1 VDSFALLN
9 LAVVRSQQ
17 GRHAEAEELLRQAD
31 SLFPGEILIRANLAK
46 QLALM
51 GQHEQ
56 ALLTATS
63 VIEREPHN
71 AETWTVASHVLANM
85 GRGVEAER
93 HARRALDLRPQDLSG
108 WRALVKGLFLQ
119 GRVAEAIEACRGAI
133 KIDDRQDT
141 FRLSLAFAMIYD
153 EHARPQDLMAVA
165 REFGQRL
172 EARASPYRSPHR
184 HSPIPGRRIRVG
196 FLSPDLRNHSV
207 MYFAEPLV
215 AGLPRDAFEVYCYLT
230 YPHQDPVT
238 DRVRLLSDNFRV
250 LSLKDPRT
258 AAAIIRDDEVD
269 VLIDLAGHTGH
280 SGLPVMAFRPAPVQ
294 ATWLG
299 YPATTGLASIDWRI
313 SDHYGDPQG
322 ADVFYSEKLVRLPGC
337 FAVYR
342 PHIRDPF
349 QRFDELYGVVASP
362 AERQGVVTF
371 GSCNNLAKVSDRCIA
386 AWCRILHA
394 VPNSR
399 LLIEG
404 KDLDRAAARARLRE
418 QFNQHGIGEDRLWYV
433 GRDPRQQYL
442 TYHDIDIALDTFPL
456 TGGTTTFD
464 ALWMGVPVVTLVGQV
479 FRERLSGTILASG
492 GFVQELCE
500 NVDDYVARAVELASN
515 LPALAKRRD
524 GQRQQMQA
532 SSLMDE
538 GAFCAKFGRAIRLI
552 WEHWCSQQSFGGIA
566 VSATNDH
573 LAAHHLIEDV
583 LLVPVNGRRVTLR
596 DARLWLAQ
604 LQERLRAA
612 RVPEDIESARALAL
626 AIMWV
631 RPDDT
636 LAAEVA
642 RETADW
648 RPTRESDLPADLG
661 SPLDHYAREATQ

>member
-1 VDSFALLN
+1 ML
-9 LAVVRSQQ
+9 
-17 GRHAEAEELLRQAD
+17 H
-31 SLFPGEILIRANLAK
+31 K
-46 QLALM
+46 
-51 GQHEQ
+51 
-56 ALLTATS
+56 
-63 VIEREPHN
+63 
-71 AETWTVASHVLANM
+71 W
-85 GRGVEAER
+85 
-93 HARRALDLRPQDLSG
+93 
-108 WRALVKGLFLQ
+108 
-119 GRVAEAIEACRGAI
+119 
-133 KIDDRQDT
+133 
-141 FRLSLAFAMIYD
+141 
-153 EHARPQDLMAVA
+153 
-165 REFGQRL
+165 
-172 EARASPYRSPHR
+172 
-184 HSPIPGRRIRVG
+184 
-196 FLSPDLRNHSV
+196 
-207 MYFAEPLV
+207 
-215 AGLPRDAFEVYCYLT
+215 
-230 YPHQDPVT
+230 
-238 DRVRLLSDNFRV
+238 
-250 LSLKDPRT
+250 
-258 AAAIIRDDEVD
+258 
-269 VLIDLAGHTGH
+269 
-280 SGLPVMAFRPAPVQ
+280 
-294 ATWLG
+294 
-299 YPATTGLASIDWRI
+299 
-313 SDHYGDPQG
+313 
-322 ADVFYSEKLVRLPGC
+322 LPGC

-404 KDLDRAAARARLRE
+404 KDLDREAARARLRE

-433 GRDPRQQYL
+433 GRDPKQQYL
-442 TYHDIDIALDTFPL
+442 TYHHIDIALDTFPL

-515 LPALAKRRD
+515 LPALAKRRE

-566 VSATNDH
+566 ASATNDH

-604 LQERLRAA
+604 LQERLRAV

-642 RETADW
+642 RQTADW

-661 SPLDHYAREATQ
+661 TPLDHYAREATQ